1 MLLRSIRRL
10 MWLNGLSVV
19 FRRVHFAS
27 DVVAGLCS
35 GGAWLLLCIGSIEF
49 ARRRASRAIT

>member
-1 MLLRSIRRL
+1 

-19 FRRVHFAS
+19 ILRVHFAS